1 MPKKRR
7 RFEWD
12 WGNVSHLW
20 ERHQVRPFEAEEAM
34 KDPYAIEVSDKP
46 HSQTEARFGVVGKTR
61 KSRILFLVFTIRDG
75 HIRVLHAR
83 DAKRKEVI
91 LYEEKINGA

>member
-20 ERHQVRPFEAEEAM
+20 ERHQVRPFEAEEA
-34 KDPYAIEVSDKP
+34 K
-46 HSQTEARFGVVGKTR
+46 
-61 KSRILFLVFTIRDG
+61 
-75 HIRVLHAR
+75 
-83 DAKRKEVI
+83 